1 MNYELDFIPP
11 KDMRVDAFK
20 KLLEELSVL
29 LEEEKERDAKKKAE
43 KSQPDNK

>member
-29 LEEEKERDAKKKAE
+29 LQEEQEREKKKAQE
-43 KSQPDNK
+43 QQADNKP